1 MIAWFIML
9 HNKPAQFEWLLNAI
23 YDPDDVFLV
32 HVDLKSLLN
41 YKGRGGTYSRVRE
54 IIGGRA
60 NIRLMRPRAT
70 NWGGWS
76 LGRISLDA
84 IDLLLAADDRWTHF
98 VNLSGECYPIKP
110 MAAIR
115 DVLRS
120 RPHDVYIQTKAFED
134 LPPGDWHPR
143 RPRVFETPLRIVVLP
158 GKRKA
163 PQTFRLDHKGSQWVI
178 LPLVFFDWQRQA
190 PFRRDMDAYMRFS
203 ALSDELVMQ
212 ALLLNGP
219 YRERQAADYGR
230 AIKLIEP
237 AAHPEV
243 LTIEDLDYV
252 HASPALFA
260 RKFDA
265 SRDES
270 ILFTLAEEI
279 GAAPPALAN

>member
-23 YDPDDVFLV
+23 YDPDDIFLV

-54 IIGGRA
+54 IIDGRT

-84 IDLLLAADDRWTHF
+84 IDLLLAAEDRWTHF

-115 DVLRS
+115 ETLRS
-120 RPHDVYIQTKAFED
+120 NPHDVFIQTKAFTD
-134 LPPGDWHPR
+134 LPPDDWHPR
-143 RPRVFETPLRIVVLP
+143 RPRVFETPVKIVILP
-158 GKRKA
+158 GRRKA
-163 PQTFRLDHKGSQWVI
+163 PRTFKLDHKGSQWVI
-178 LPLVFFDWQRQA
+178 LPRAFCEWQRQA
-190 PFRRDMDAYMRFS
+190 PFRRDMDSYMRFS
-203 ALSDELVMQ
+203 PLSDELVMQ

-219 YRERQAADYGR
+219 YRDRQAADYGR

-243 LTIEDLDYV
+243 LTIDDLDYI

-265 SRDES
+265 SRDEAV
-270 ILFTLAEEI
+270 LLTLAGEI
-279 GAAPPALAN
+279 GAVPPAPAR